1 MSYLS
6 RKQRNIMPELPE
18 VETIAR
24 TLRPHVQGCVITNAQ
39 VLRATSQHPLSL
51 PLENLCGCRI
61 AEVGRRGKL
70 LLLQLDASH
79 AENAAV
85 RGCKDLRLAVHLR
98 MTGRLMT
105 YAPKTAPGP
114 HTRCVFDLSTPA
126 SQVETQKNN
135 DSAHGGNALLT
146 PRQGEQDQLKDT
158 APDAHD
164 GPRRLFF
171 DDVRAFGLVLA
182 GTPEIFDRWP
192 FWSELGPEPL
202 SLTPKNFAKSLGGR
216 KSAIKAVLL
225 DQKILAGVGNIY
237 ADESLFAAGIDPRRK
252 AADLTR
258 DQMDRLLKALQDVLL
273 LSISQCGSSIRD
285 YKDANG
291 NAGAFQNTFAVY
303 GRGGQPCK
311 NCGRPLEK
319 ARVAGRGTVY
329 CSQCQ
334 R

>member
-1 MSYLS
+1 
-6 RKQRNIMPELPE
+6 MPELPE

-51 PLENLCGCRI
+51 PLEHLRGCRI
-61 AEVGRRGKL
+61 TEVGRRGKL
-70 LLLQLDASH
+70 LLLTLDAAQ
-79 AENAAV
+79 AENVAV
-85 RGCKDLRLAVHLR
+85 QGCKDLRLAVHLR

-105 YAPKTAPGP
+105 YAPETAPGP
-114 HTRCVFDLSTPA
+114 HTRCVFDLDIPV
-126 SQVETQKNN
+126 SQVGAHK
-135 DSAHGGNALLT
+135 DSEGARVGHDPIASGQNA
-146 PRQGEQDQLKDT
+146 QDQAKDL
-158 APDAHD
+158 APDVHD

-182 GTPEIFDRWP
+182 GTPDIFDRWP

-202 SLTPKNFAKSLGGR
+202 GLTPKNFAKSLSGR

-252 AADLTR
+252 AAELTR

-303 GRGGQPCK
+303 GRGGQSCK
-311 NCGRPLEK
+311 TCGRPLEK